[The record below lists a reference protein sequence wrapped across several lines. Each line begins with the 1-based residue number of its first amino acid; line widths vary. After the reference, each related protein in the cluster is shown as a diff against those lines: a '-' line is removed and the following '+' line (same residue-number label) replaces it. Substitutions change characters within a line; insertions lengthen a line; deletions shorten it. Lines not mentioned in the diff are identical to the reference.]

1 METSPPAERRR
12 ALIVAN
18 ARYDDE
24 GLERL
29 ASPGQ
34 DANALGRVLTDPA
47 RCGFDVSTIVDG
59 GSSEVA
65 EAVEA
70 FLVDAER
77 TDLLLLYFS
86 CHGLKD
92 ETGRLYFAA
101 RNTRRNRL
109 RSTAVPAAVVNELLL
124 GSRSR
129 RKVLLLDCC
138 YGGAFAKGMQVK
150 ADPAVHTGEQFDAR
164 GLIVLTASDSTQYA
178 FDGDVV
184 RGDAAPSR
192 FTAELVRGLE
202 SGDADVD
209 ADGFVTVDDAYEF
222 VRRRLADAD
231 VPQDPRKWEFDVS
244 GRIVLGRGAAGE
256 ADLPVSVPPPVVA
269 APAAVAPSGRHRLLQ
284 PVWWAS
290 SLGLVV
296 VCVLLTWLVVAWLDG
311 SVEDWVKA
319 DYLPDL
325 GDLRYRA
332 AGLASVWGIAY
343 ALTSPP
349 ASWRAPV
356 AWADP
361 WHPLAD
367 AYRHIARPTGAW
379 PFVRGLLS
387 AVPLNVA
394 LVIAGALIA
403 GGLGYYGNGSETR
416 DNLYGLAF
424 AVLSL
429 ATLVP
434 FAIRARLRV
443 SESR

>member
-1 METSPPAERRR
+1 METGPPPERRR

-34 DANALGRVLTDPA
+34 DATALGRVLTDPA
-47 RCGFDVSTIVDG
+47 RCGFDVASVVDG

-65 EAVEA
+65 EAVEE

-77 TDLLLLYFS
+77 SDLVLLYFS

-92 ETGRLYFAA
+92 ESGRLYFAA

-109 RSTAVPAAVVNELLL
+109 RSTAVPATVVNELLL

-164 GLIVLTASDSTQYA
+164 GLVVLTASDSTQYA

-244 GRIVLGRGAAGE
+244 GRIVLGRGVAGE
-256 ADLPVSVPPPVVA
+256 AGLPVSVPPPVLA
-269 APAAVAPSGRHRLLQ
+269 APAAPAARSGRHRLLQ

-290 SLGLVV
+290 SLGLLAA
-296 VCVLLTWLVVAWLDG
+296 CVLATWLVVAWLDG
-311 SVEDWVKA
+311 PVSDWVKG

-325 GDLRYRA
+325 DDLRYRA
-332 AGLASVWGIAY
+332 AGLAAAWGIAY
-343 ALTSPP
+343 ALASPP

-361 WHPLAD
+361 WRP
-367 AYRHIARPTGAW
+367 AR
-379 PFVRGLLS
+379 R
-387 AVPLNVA
+387 
-394 LVIAGALIA
+394 
-403 GGLGYYGNGSETR
+403 
-416 DNLYGLAF
+416 
-424 AVLSL
+424 
-429 ATLVP
+429 
-434 FAIRARLRV
+434 RLRRPRAAERRLAV
-443 SESR
+443 RPRPAQPRCR